1 MEINVSQLLKAPVGT
16 TREYDMDSTVDIADD
31 GNGCLVQ
38 GKIKLIRTQR
48 GILVRA
54 ALSTGVALTCGRCL
68 SLFRCPLS
76 LDFEE
81 EYVPIVDVVTG
92 TPLPLPKE
100 RSTFTIDE
108 HHVLDLT
115 EATRQYSVLVI
126 PMKPLCRE
134 ECVGLCPSC
143 GHNLNQGPCDCP
155 SPEIDPRW
163 TKFAEFKK
171 QR

>member
-1 MEINVSQLLKAPVGT
+1 MEINVSQLLKAPIGT
-16 TREYDMDSTVDIADD
+16 IREYDMDSTAAIADD
-31 GNGCLVQ
+31 GKECPVQ
-38 GKIKLIRTQR
+38 GKVKFIRTQR

-54 ALSTGVALTCGRCL
+54 TLNTEVDLACSRCL
-68 SLFRCPLS
+68 SRFRCPLS

-81 EYVPIVDVVTG
+81 EYVPLVDVVTG
-92 TPLPLPKE
+92 APLTPPE
-100 RSTFTIDE
+100 EGSTFTIDE

-115 EATRQYSVLVI
+115 ETVRQYSLLTT

-134 ECVGLCPSC
+134 ECAGLCPTC
-143 GHNLNQGPCDCP
+143 GHNLNQGTCGCP

-163 TKFAEFKK
+163 TRLAEIKK

>member
-1 MEINVSQLLKAPVGT
+1 MEINVSQLLKAPIGT

-31 GNGCLVQ
+31 GNECPVQ
-38 GKIKLIRTQR
+38 GKNKLIRTQR

-54 ALSTGVALTCGRCL
+54 TLNTGVGLTCSRCL
-68 SLFRCPLS
+68 SPFRCPLS
-76 LDFEE
+76 LAFEE
-81 EYVPIVDVVTG
+81 EYVPIVDVNTG
-92 TPLPLPKE
+92 APLPLPEE

-108 HHVLDLT
+108 QHTLDLT
-115 EATRQYSVLVI
+115 EAIRQYSILVI

-134 ECVGLCPSC
+134 KCAGLCSSC

-163 TKFAEFKK
+163 TRLAEFKK
-171 QR
+171 